1 MDQRMVTMTAEK
13 MASEIASAG
22 RVALYGIYFDTD
34 KTDVKPESEAA
45 LNEIAK
51 LLTGNPSLKV
61 SIVGHTDNAGT
72 FEHNMDLSQR
82 RAVIAQP
89 LNGFKLRRAGCGRW
103 GLLRLPRLRPTIA
116 RKEGRRI
123 AALN

>member
-1 MDQRMVTMTAEK
+1 MDQRMVAMTAEK
-13 MASEIASAG
+13 MASELASAG

-61 SIVGHTDNAGT
+61 SIVGHTDNAGPSST
-72 FEHNMDLSQR
+72 TWIFRN
-82 RAVIAQP
+82 
-89 LNGFKLRRAGCGRW
+89 
-103 GLLRLPRLRPTIA
+103 
-116 RKEGRRI
+116 
-123 AALN
+123 AAPP